1 MAKIHGK
8 IMDFEGKLLENAEV
22 TFLDRTFNIVATGY
36 SDEDGYYYLQTEEKT
51 NGMVYATAQYGKS
64 YLGFWCHNV
73 NSDRYREMDIVV
85 GQIEFLEFTKL
96 LDRERANAGITFKT
110 LSLKALLGEGKRF
123 SPGPDGLDLRV
134 MIDGVLQEGYRIEV
148 EEVPHKDRMISLY
161 HLVVPVAG
169 IYNPREESILE
180 IQLHDHG
187 TGEKGMVRVLL

>member
-36 SDEDGYYYLQTEEKT
+36 SDVDGYYYLQTEEKT

-85 GQIEFLEFTKL
+85 GQIEFLEFTKI
-96 LDRERANAGITFKT
+96 LDRERTHADITFKP
-110 LSLKALLGEGKRF
+110 LSLKALLGQGKSF
-123 SPGPDGLDLRV
+123 SPGPEGLDLKVR
-134 MIDGVLQEGYRIEV
+134 IDGALQEGYRIEV
-148 EEVPHKDRMISLY
+148 GQAPHKDREISLY
-161 HLVVPVAG
+161 HLVVPLAG
-169 IYNPREESILE
+169 IYNPREESLLE
-180 IQLHDHG
+180 IQLHDRA
-187 TGEKGMVRVLL
+187 TGEMGMVRVLL